1 MKTTLV
7 YGFTTEE
14 IEALSKAGK
23 ILGDLSNEF
32 NDQGDTE
39 KALDETT
46 RGLIAALKDVLSR
59 F

>member
-7 YGFTTEE
+7 YGFTDEE
-14 IEALSKAGK
+14 IETLGKAGK
-23 ILGDLSNEF
+23 ILGALSSDF
-32 NDQGDTE
+32 KSQSDTE

-46 RGLIAALKDVLSR
+46 LGLITALKDVLGR

>member
-7 YGFTTEE
+7 YGFTDEE
-14 IEALSKAGK
+14 IETLGKAGK
-23 ILGDLSNEF
+23 ILGALSSDF
-32 NDQGDTE
+32 KSQSGTE

-46 RGLIAALKDVLSR
+46 LGLITALKDVLGR